1 MYYKELI
8 TESQKVNIILSY
20 TYNNIHFSPNKYVI
34 ARTCRKHTMTVFD
47 LGTVKKFPIFHPFP
61 ISAMTKENLY
71 LFFSFCQAFFS
82 IHTKYSWEYWDTC
95 VIYDHIFLSS
105 MQCVCTSCCSKIH
118 PKKMRFREIFQ
129 LLDSKAIF
137 IVFWNNRIWCCTLFP
152 ILEHTVRIEF
162 WAVVCIDWWL
172 LELLGG
178 QFHLVI
184 FI

>member
-105 MQCVCTSCCSKIH
+105 IH
-118 PKKMRFREIFQ
+118 HTAQKSTQIKAISEIF
-129 LLDSKAIF
+129 
-137 IVFWNNRIWCCTLFP
+137 P
-152 ILEHTVRIEF
+152 TVRPKSYF
-162 WAVVCIDWWL
+162 YCLSDL
-172 LELLGG
+172 YSNYN
-178 QFHLVI
+178 
-184 FI
+184 